1 MILTET
7 SAPAASPVSLGE
19 LSSHLRLNFGFAD
32 SGVEDA
38 LLQLYLDNATR
49 AIEQRLGQAL
59 ILRAFRLETAC
70 WDRDGRFAMPIGP
83 VAALTGV
90 SLISANATVA
100 IDVGDLSLAPG
111 ATRQVLSGASG
122 GVLPLIPHGGKAE
135 ILFEAGYGLAGSTV
149 PGEIRQAVLILAGHL
164 YQNREGDNDATFPA
178 MVSSLIA
185 SHHVLRV

>member
-1 MILTET
+1 MILTEI

-38 LLQLYLDNATR
+38 LLQLYLENATR
-49 AIEQRLGQAL
+49 ALEQRLGQAL
-59 ILRAFRLETAC
+59 ILRSFRLETEC

-83 VAALTGV
+83 VAELTAVNLVSAATTVSVAIEDLALT
-90 SLISANATVA
+90 
-100 IDVGDLSLAPG
+100 PG
-111 ATRQVLSGASG
+111 ASRQVLSTASG
-122 GVLPLIPHGGKAE
+122 GVLPLPPNGGKAE
-135 ILFEAGYGLAGSTV
+135 ILFDAGYGLVGSAV

-164 YQNREGDNDATFPA
+164 YQNRDGDNDATFPA

-185 SHHVLRV
+185 PHHVLRV